1 MIPASVRFKLGDFTC
16 TVLCDGTSQIAEE
29 ALRSIF
35 LSHSDELI
43 SAFRA
48 LSSPLSIS
56 RNVLLVENAGKYVL
70 IDTGQGSIDPAEP
83 GHLSELLAKLAVPAA
98 AIETIIISH
107 YHGDHLGGL
116 FDADNNPCFPNAR
129 LVVPKR
135 EHEAAMSEE
144 SLARMNPRNA
154 NFLRQTFEFYTQRLE
169 LLDANQEIVPG
180 ISYVDLPGHT
190 LGHSGVLL
198 ESQGARL
205 LHVVDAIHVPLQ
217 LNVVDA
223 ILKYDADA
231 ATAVATRRTI
241 AQPSDSAT
249 MLMAYH
255 FPFPGVGRIV
265 SKADQLE
272 WQPAEFASTIPA

>member
-1 MIPASVRFKLGDFTC
+1 MTPASVQFKLGDFTC
-16 TVLCDGTSQIAEE
+16 TVLCDGTSPIAEPM
-29 ALRSIF
+29 LSSIF
-35 LSHSDELI
+35 LSNSAELI
-43 SAFRA
+43 SGFRA

-56 RNVLLVENAGKYVL
+56 RNVLLVQHAGKYVL
-70 IDTGQGSIDPAEP
+70 IDTGQGPIDPNDP
-83 GHLSELLAKLAVPAA
+83 GHMSELLAKLAIPAT

-116 FDADNNPCFPNAR
+116 FDADNNLCFPNAR
-129 LVVPKR
+129 LIVPKR

-144 SLARMNPRNA
+144 SLAKMNPRNA
-154 NFLRQTFEFYTQRLE
+154 HFLRQIVEFYGQRLE
-169 LLDANQEIVPG
+169 PLAANQELVPG

-190 LGHSGVLL
+190 LGHSGVVL
-198 ESQGARL
+198 ESQGERL

-231 ATAVATRRTI
+231 DQAIATRRTI
-241 AQPSDSAT
+241 AEPTAANT

-255 FPFPGVGRIV
+255 FPFPGVGRV
-265 SKADQLE
+265 VANADQLSWE
-272 WQPAEFASTIPA
+272 PAEFASAIPA